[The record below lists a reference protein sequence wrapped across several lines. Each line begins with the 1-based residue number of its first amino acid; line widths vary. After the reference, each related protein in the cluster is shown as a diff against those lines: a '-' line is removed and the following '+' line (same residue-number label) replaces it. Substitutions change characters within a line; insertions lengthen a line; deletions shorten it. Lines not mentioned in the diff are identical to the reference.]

1 MNKVFRIVWSEAR
14 QAWLVVS
21 ELTKIKGKSKAESQ
35 GQDIQSAVA
44 FSSIFSSFPF
54 HLLPHIVLLGL
65 FSLSLP
71 AEAAKATLG
80 GGTTPNGDDNTVAI
94 IGAAGPGSI
103 AIGGGDNTLKANAT
117 GRTSVAI
124 GYKADTGNY
133 DNAVAVGNLA
143 KGLGNS
149 SVAIGDNATVSG
161 SAKNAVVIGK
171 DAEAIVNNTKA
182 QNGSPTGGDSPAAA
196 VAIGNKAKAAYASVA
211 IGNSALANVSQTI
224 AIGDQA
230 KVFHNNAIAIGV
242 LANATN
248 NTANAI
254 GYGAKATGDYAF
266 ALGSNSTASAK
277 SALAVNYEAKA
288 SGEASIALGRLSNAT
303 GLAASALS
311 AGAQALANR
320 TIAIG
325 ENKDAN
331 GGHTTGGAKASAE
344 DAISIGTSS
353 AASAKYTIA
362 MGREANA
369 TKDDA
374 VALGHNAK
382 ALEAQSVVLGSNST
396 SNASG
401 AIALGSD
408 VIASGYSSI
417 AIGGDDLD
425 NTTYQEKG
433 GSKYINTTSAGKG
446 SVAIGAKSKANS
458 DGSVVLGVV
467 ANATGNESMALGA
480 LSHANGTHTVA
491 LGASSNAT
499 AEYAIAIGS
508 NASAASYSVAVG
520 KDSVANQTGST
531 ALGENAKATQQRA
544 TALGNNSNATIANG
558 SVAIGYLSVTT
569 KDKGDTGWKQASS
582 NYSALSSNVQNATH
596 AAVAIGNNSTV
607 TRQITGLA
615 AGSADTDAV
624 NVAQLK
630 SLTLE
635 LKAGNEEG
643 NVTLSNEKLE
653 IKGAKGITTNVSN
666 NVVTVTGSGLTVT
679 PDSNG
684 TYSSANSTLDI
695 KTNDAWNA
703 DNNGGRYSGD
713 NIETRKTSTG
723 ILIGIKEEPTFKK
736 VTINGNGPVLSSTG
750 IAMNN
755 QKITGL
761 KAGEQDTDAVNKKQL
776 DDSIGS
782 TTYKAQHGETNGYT
796 IKHNQTKTITIKP
809 GDITNGGNFK
819 GLNLAT
825 SVDNNGN
832 ITIGFKEDPSFKDV
846 TASNSIKINGGIT
859 INSTGIDMGAGG
871 NRKITNLANGT
882 ESNDAVNV
890 SQLEEVKNSIKN
902 IKGSNVDIQSATEQ
916 ITVKKEGDT
925 VKVGAKVVDDIETGW
940 DGKASVPKEEYKK
953 SLATANATMAAVNNA
968 SWLVKTTDQSGL
980 QNPKDN
986 NKDWVYINPGDNVV
1000 YENGTGTT
1008 AVVSNKETNG
1018 KDTLTVKVNV
1028 NTGTTEVDNTGKAK
1042 PKNDD
1047 TDKDKI
1053 ATLGDI
1059 TKTINDTFW
1068 KATSGTV
1075 NEGVQEGNPQEEKI
1089 KAGDTVT
1096 FKAGKNLK
1104 ITQQDKSFIYAVTES
1119 LNNISSI
1126 SNGAD
1131 NVGTKIT
1138 LSPDSKKIDVHN
1150 AVISNVSTPQH
1161 DNDAANKKYVDD
1173 LGNKGI
1179 TFQANTNKTK
1189 AIKLGDTVSIVGS
1202 NPNQITTTADGNGK
1216 VSIGAKTIL
1225 VDVFDDGRAHLPK
1238 WAEKKEGSGESLVT
1252 ADALIRAVNNAGFFV
1267 KTTNQ
1272 SGEVDLQ
1279 GNKDWAWISP
1289 GYRVVYGNGTGTTVK
1304 VEQTKDPK
1312 ANVNKNTLLN
1322 VRVDVNTGNST
1333 VNSDG
1338 KAAPAT
1344 DDDKDKIATIGN
1356 ITDTINKTYWKA
1368 TSGAVDG
1375 GQNVSSSQAQIK
1387 AGDMVTFNAGKNM
1400 KITQNGSTF
1409 TYALMDNL
1417 SNITSISNGGD
1428 SGTKI
1433 TLSPNE
1439 KNVDVG
1445 GAKITNVSNPT
1456 EGGDVVNKTYL
1467 DQQITANK
1475 GLDSFT
1481 VGADKSAT
1489 ANGITVNKESGQNR
1503 FDIVGKDG
1511 VATKVSGRQIEV
1523 GLDPETKGKIETA
1536 NTAVTTKGITFVSDG
1551 ENKTQPIKLGDELKV
1566 SGASNIK
1573 TSVSSDGK
1581 ALNIGLE
1588 DNVKLSL
1595 EGDITIG
1602 PDSSTHSKLAFDG
1615 LTIKG
1620 KPGTKEISVTKDG
1633 IKAGDKK
1640 ITDVAAGDLKEK
1652 GTDAVNAGQLYTVQQ
1667 EAKKRTSVK
1676 AKADQQI
1683 VSVTK
1688 SDKPNQSGGDEYVVD
1703 VDTSK
1708 VMLTYKANGKD
1719 GKTVSLTDGLN
1730 FTDTDNITATVEAS
1744 GVVKHAL
1751 KSALTGIQS
1760 IAGKTTN
1767 GKEAT
1772 TITLSEDPND
1782 KKVTLNTAKLTG
1794 LKEGAVSESSTDA
1807 VSGKQLHNFV
1817 KVNNKAAEQGGSVN
1831 FVNSTTTSVSADNAG
1846 NVTITV
1852 NNTTLP
1858 VSDGKVTA
1866 PSEENKTKFVN
1877 ASDLATALGNLS
1889 FKVQATGANLI
1900 EEAKNN
1906 TSAQDIK
1913 FGDTVQ
1919 FEAGDNLLVGRTEK
1933 KFTYRL
1939 ASNLSNIT
1947 SISNGGEKGTKI
1959 TLSPDEKKID
1969 VGGARITN
1977 VSNPTDNNDVVNKK
1991 YVDDL
1996 SKDLGNKGITFVSD
2010 GDKRTKAIKLGE
2022 QLKIVGANPKQITT
2036 TANENGTI
2044 SIGAK
2049 TIPIDIGE
2057 DGRAFLPKLW
2067 TEQKGGDGENLV
2079 TANTVI
2085 RAINNT
2091 GFFVK
2096 TTNQSGEPDTKGNKE
2111 WAWIS
2116 PGYRVVY
2123 ENGTGTTVSVEQT
2136 KDPKAN
2142 VDKSTLLNVKVD
2154 VNTGNST
2161 VNGEGKAIPKTDEDK
2176 DKIATLGD
2184 ITDTINK
2191 IFWKATSGTVDGGI
2205 QDGQASVVN
2214 MKAGD
2219 MLTLK
2224 AGKNMKITQEDKSFT
2239 YALKEA
2245 IDLTSVTTGNTSMNN
2260 EGITIKAPAN
2270 AQDGRS
2276 NVTLT
2281 ANGLDNG
2288 GNKITHVADG
2298 EIKQDS
2304 KDAVNGSQLYTVQEE
2319 AKKHT
2324 SVKAKDGQQIVTV
2337 EKSQQK
2343 NANGGDEYVVSVNT
2357 ANINVKYKANGQNEQ
2372 SVSVDKGFNF
2382 TDTDNITASV
2392 DADGVVK
2399 HALKS
2404 ALTGVNSITAKTAD
2418 SNTGEATKI
2427 TLSTDPK
2434 DKKVELNTAKLTG
2447 LKEGDVS
2454 DSSTDAVSGKQLH
2467 NLVKVNNNAAEKN
2480 GSVNFVNSTTT
2491 NLSAGN
2497 DGNITINVNNTT
2509 LPVSD
2514 GKVTQLTEENKAKF
2528 VNAGDLATALG
2539 NLSFKVQATGTN
2551 LIDSA
2556 KDNTGAQEIKFG
2568 DTVQFEAGDNLLV
2581 GRTDKKFTYR
2591 LASNLTNIDSISNG
2605 KNGQG
2610 TKITLS
2616 PNENKIDVGG
2626 ARITNV
2632 SNPTADS
2639 DAVNKKYVDDVN
2651 NTLGN
2656 KGITFVS
2663 DGDKK
2668 TKPIKLGEKIKF
2680 TGENPNQITTSIDG
2694 KGAVSIGVKTA
2705 TEFEIGFD
2713 GKANLNNNHKDSLA
2727 TAAGVISAV
2736 NDASWLVK
2744 TTDQS
2749 GFNNGGNK
2757 DWVYVNPGD
2766 NVVYANGVGTTVKVS
2781 NQVDPKTQKDTVTVK
2796 YDVNTG
2802 TSTVDE
2808 QGKAKPTTDE
2818 DKNKIATLEDIT
2830 NTINGTFWK
2839 ATSGTVDGGIQD
2851 GQTSVVN
2858 MKAGDMLTFK
2868 AGKNLKVKQDGNS
2881 FIYSLND
2888 ALSGISS
2895 ISNGDDGVGT
2905 KITLS
2910 DQEKKVDV
2918 GGAKITNVAK
2928 PTEDGDAA
2936 NKKYVDDLGNTLSN
2950 KGITF
2955 VSDGNTKNKT
2965 NPIKLGDEL
2974 KVTGASN
2981 IKTSVSEDGSALNI
2995 GLTDDVQ
3002 LSLEGEV
3009 TIGPKSGN
3017 RYTTL
3022 EYDGLT
3028 VKTGTPN
3035 AKDIAVT
3042 KDGIKAGDKKITD
3055 VADGNVTKD
3064 SKEAVNGSQLYTV
3077 QEEAKKRTSVK
3088 AADNQQIVNVTKSQQ
3103 ANETGGDEYVVS
3115 VDTSKVMLKYKANGK
3130 NDQNVSLT
3138 DGLNFTD
3145 TDNITATVDKNGV
3158 VKHALNSALV
3168 GVTSITAKKVAD
3180 GEEEATKITLS
3191 EDPNDKKVTLNSA
3204 KITGLQDGT
3213 IADNSSDAING
3224 KQLHNLVKVNGNAAE
3239 KNGSVNFVD
3248 SATTSVSAGNDGNVT
3263 ITVNNTTLSVNGG
3276 KVTAPTNDA
3285 DKAKFV
3291 NAGDLANVL
3300 GNLSFKVQATGNNL
3314 IDSAKD
3320 TSEKEIKFGDTV
3332 QFEAGENLLVGRT
3345 DKKFT
3350 YRLASNLTNIGSIS
3364 NGENGKGTKITLSP
3378 TEKNVDVGG
3387 AKITNV
3393 GAPQDNSDAVNK
3405 KYVDDLNKALS
3416 NKGITFATDTGKT
3429 NPIKLGEQIKFT
3441 SGNPDQLTTEVDKNS
3456 AIKIG
3461 LKTIGS
3467 LGVGWDGKAYVDD
3480 AHKNSLV
3487 TATGV
3492 ISAVND
3498 ASWLVKTT
3506 DQSGLD
3512 NKGNKDWV
3520 YINPGDNVVY
3530 ENGVGTT
3537 VKVSNK
3543 VENGKDTVT
3552 VKYDVNTGTS
3562 TVGDNGKAKPTN
3574 GDADKDKIATLGDIT
3589 NTINSTFWKVTSG
3602 TDGGSEAEGTKKSE
3616 QPIKAGDMVS
3626 LKAGKNLTIKQDG
3639 ANFTFALSDTLKIDN
3654 LNVGEKGADGK
3665 PGEDGKISVNGKDG
3679 SSVVLN
3685 GKDGSIGLNGKDGK
3699 DGVTIKS
3706 ADGAAGLGGK
3716 PGEHKTRIVYERK
3729 DPKDPNKT
3737 ITEEVATLEDGQQ
3750 YSADNYAE
3758 QDDNTVIK
3766 KKLNQ
3771 RLEIKGGA
3779 DGSKLTDNNIGVI
3792 VDSGVLR
3799 VKLAQQINLGNEG
3812 ALITGRTKVN
3822 NDGIT
3827 ITPTTSADGSTKKPV
3842 SLSENGLDNGG
3853 NRITNVAN
3861 GVADS
3866 DAVNKGQLTAAA
3878 KGAKTE
3884 VQSEDSSIE
3893 VTETQGKDKQTIY
3906 DLSVVKSGLTV
3917 SDDKRTLT
3925 ADKAGNAFVTG
3936 ETVANA
3942 VNTAT
3947 AAARTEVTSDNGS
3960 ITLDPTVGKNGQE
3973 IYDLAVA
3980 KSNLTISPDGKTV
3993 SADKQ
3998 GEAFVTGANVA
4009 DMLNKAVASA
4019 RTAVEGGTNVQV
4031 SAQNAP
4037 DGHDIYTVSVE
4048 GDLTNISSISNDG
4061 TQISLGKDDKGNKAV
4076 NVNGAKIG
4084 GVADGVADSDA
4095 VNMGQLTAAA
4105 KGAKTEVQSE
4115 DSSIEVTETQG
4126 KDKQTI
4132 YDLSVVKSGL
4142 TVSDD
4147 KRTLTA
4153 DKAGN
4158 AFVTGETVASA
4169 VNTATAAARTEVV
4182 EGKNIQVVE
4191 QTGEHGQNV
4200 YNLSISGLPM
4210 EYVTTDNK
4218 PVVNMGGKFYLEE
4231 VKDSGEV
4238 KLTPVVNNNGKFLT
4252 QTINPDGTI
4261 SLNPIQ
4267 VKVNLANKTPMQLG
4281 NIADGTADNDA
4292 VNVRQLKA
4300 TKTEVES
4307 TDNSVV
4313 ISERQGE
4320 NKQTVYNLSVA
4331 KTGLTLSDD
4340 KRTVSA
4346 DFAGNHFATGEEVAK
4361 AINAT
4366 AAAARTEVIG
4376 GTNVKVKTEI
4386 GEKGQNRYTLSVS
4399 GDLTDIHSISNG
4411 DTKLSLSKDNEG
4423 NPVVNVNGARVSN
4436 VADARADGDAIN
4448 AKQLKNVVNAIG
4460 AGMDRLSRDIQ
4471 NVDSNARAGIAA
4483 AGAMANLPQVYLPGK
4498 SAVAIAGAYYRGQS
4512 AYALGYSRT
4521 SDNGKWI
4528 IRASAANNT
4537 QQDVMVGAGASYIW

>member
-71 AEAAKATLG
+71 AEAAWIQG
-80 GGTTPNGDDNTVAI
+80 GGSAFNRGDENTIAI
-94 IGAAGPGSI
+94 MGKAGPGSI
-103 AIGGGDNTLKANAT
+103 AIGGGDGTSKANAT

-149 SVAIGDNATVSG
+149 SVAIGDNATING
-161 SAKNAVVIGK
+161 AAKNAVVIGHNASTIE
-171 DAEAIVNNTKA
+171 DNRTSENDGVV
-182 QNGSPTGGDSPAAA
+182 GGGSPAAA
-196 VAIGNKAKAAYASVA
+196 VAIGDEAKAAYSSVA
-211 IGNSALANVSQTI
+211 IGASAKAAVSQTI
-224 AIGDQA
+224 AIGDKA
-230 KVFHNNAIAIGV
+230 NATHNNAIAIGV

-303 GLAASALS
+303 GLAAAALS
-311 AGAQALANR
+311 AGAQALADR

-331 GGHTTGGAKASAE
+331 GGHSTGGAKASAD

-353 AASAKYTIA
+353 AASGKSAVA

-369 TKDDA
+369 TLEDA
-374 VALGHNAK
+374 VALGHNATATENSSTALGAGTKASNYSAIAIGSGTNNGQRTSANATAQNAIAIGGASASGFDSIAMGYNSTAGGNSTRQIAIGRDAK

-433 GSKYINTTSAGKG
+433 GSQYINTASAGKG

-480 LSHANGTHTVA
+480 LSHANGTQTVA

-508 NASAASYSVAVG
+508 NASAASHSVAVG
-520 KDSVANQTGST
+520 KNSVANQTGTT
-531 ALGENAKATQQRA
+531 ALGESSFATKERA

-558 SVAIGYLSVTT
+558 SVAIGYQSVTT

-582 NYSALSSNVQNATH
+582 NYSALSSNVQTATH

-684 TYSSANSTLDI
+684 TYSSDTSKLDI

-703 DNNGGRYSGD
+703 ENNGGRYSGD

-755 QKITGL
+755 HKISGL
-761 KAGEQDTDAVNKKQL
+761 QAGTEDTDAVNKKQL

-782 TTYKAQHGETNGYT
+782 TTYKAQHGEQAGYT

-809 GDITNGGNFK
+809 GDISNGGTFNAT
-819 GLNLAT
+819 NLAT
-825 SVDNNGN
+825 SVDNQGN
-832 ITIGFKEDPSFKDV
+832 ITIGFKDSPTFKDV
-846 TASNSIKINGGIT
+846 TASNSIKVNNGPT
-859 INSTGIDMGAGG
+859 INTNGIDMGSSG

-882 ESNDAVNV
+882 DSNDAVNF
-890 SQLEEVKNSIKN
+890 SQLQEVKNSIQN
-902 IKGSNVDIQSATEQ
+902 LQGGNVKVQSTSPNQ
-916 ITVKKEGDT
+916 ITATKEGDT
-925 VKVGAKVVDDIETGW
+925 IKVGAKVVDDIETGA
-940 DGKASVPKEEYKK
+940 DGKASLPKNYDKHA
-953 SLATANATMAAVNNA
+953 LVTANATMAAVNDA
-968 SWLVKTTDQSGL
+968 SWLVKTTDKSGWNS
-980 QNPKDN
+980 Q
-986 NKDWVYINPGDNVV
+986 DWAYINPGDNVV
-1000 YENGTGTT
+1000 YANGTGTT
-1008 AVVSNKETNG
+1008 AEVSNKAENG

-1028 NTGTTEVDNTGKAK
+1028 NTGQTEVDSSGKAK
-1042 PKNDD
+1042 PKNGD

-1059 TKTINDTFW
+1059 TKTINE
-1068 KATSGTV
+1068 TSWTV
-1075 NEGVQEGNPQEEKI
+1075 TSDLASGGSREGDAKEEKV
-1089 KAGDTVT
+1089 KAGDKVT
-1096 FKAGKNLK
+1096 LKAGDNLK
-1104 ITQQDKSFIYAVTES
+1104 ITQDGKSFTYALTKN

-1131 NVGTKIT
+1131 NVGTKII
-1138 LSPDSKKIDVHN
+1138 LSPTSKNIDVDGAN
-1150 AVISNVSTPQH
+1150 ISNVGKPIHS
-1161 DNDAANKKYVDD
+1161 NDAANKGYVDE
-1173 LGNKGI
+1173 LAGKGI
-1179 TFQANTNKTK
+1179 TFQANTNKTR
-1189 AIKLGDTVSIVGS
+1189 AIKLGDTVDIVGA
-1202 NPNQITTTADGNGK
+1202 NTNQITTTADGNGK
-1216 VSIGAKTIL
+1216 VSIGAKTIR
-1225 VDVFDDGRAHLPK
+1225 VDIGEYGRAQLAQVDLNK
-1238 WAEKKEGSGESLVT
+1238 GGKGESLVT
-1252 ADALIRAVNNAGFFV
+1252 ADTLVRAINEAGFLV
-1267 KTTNQ
+1267 KTTDQ
-1272 SGEVDLQ
+1272 SGDPDTKK
-1279 GNKDWAWISP
+1279 NRDWAWISP
-1289 GYRVVYGNGTGTTVK
+1289 GYRVVYENGTGTTVS
-1304 VEQTKDPK
+1304 VSQTKDPQ
-1312 ANVNKNTLLN
+1312 ANVNKNTLLK
-1322 VRVDVNTGNST
+1322 VKVDVNTGNST

-1400 KITQNGSTF
+1400 KITQDGSTF

-1456 EGGDVVNKTYL
+1456 DNNDVVNKKYVDDL
-1467 DQQITANK
+1467 
-1475 GLDSFT
+1475 S
-1481 VGADKSAT
+1481 
-1489 ANGITVNKESGQNR
+1489 
-1503 FDIVGKDG
+1503 KDLG
-1511 VATKVSGRQIEV
+1511 
-1523 GLDPETKGKIETA
+1523 
-1536 NTAVTTKGITFVSDG
+1536 NKGITFVSDG
-1551 ENKTQPIKLGDELKV
+1551 DKRTKAIKLGEQLKIVGANPKQITTTANENGTISIGAKTIPVDIGEDGRAFLPKLWTEQKGGDGENLVTANTVIRAINEAGFLVKTTDQSGDPDTKKNRDWAWISPGYRVVYENGTGTTVSVSQTKDPQANVNKNTLLKV
-1566 SGASNIK
+1566 KVDVNTGNSTVNSEGKAEPTTEGDKDKIATIGNITDTINKTYWKATSGAVDGGQN
-1573 TSVSSDGK
+1573 VSSSQ
-1581 ALNIGLE
+1581 AQ
-1588 DNVKLSL
+1588 
-1595 EGDITIG
+1595 
-1602 PDSSTHSKLAFDG
+1602 
-1615 LTIKG
+1615 
-1620 KPGTKEISVTKDG
+1620 
-1633 IKAGDKK
+1633 IKAGDMVTLQAGKNMK
-1640 ITDVAAGDLKEK
+1640 ITQEDKSFTYALKEAIDLTSVTTGNTSMNNDGITIK
-1652 GTDAVNAGQLYTVQQ
+1652 APANAQDGRSNVTLTANGLDNGGNKITHVADGEIKQDSKDTVNGSQLYTVQE
-1667 EAKKRTSVK
+1667 EAKKHTSVK
-1676 AKADQQI
+1676 AKDGQQI
-1683 VSVTK
+1683 VTVEK
-1688 SDKPNQSGGDEYVVD
+1688 SQQKNTNGGDEYVVS
-1703 VDTSK
+1703 VNTANINVK
-1708 VMLTYKANGKD
+1708 YKANGQNEQS
-1719 GKTVSLTDGLN
+1719 VSVDKGFN
-1730 FTDTDNITATVEAS
+1730 FTDTDNIAAS
-1744 GVVKHAL
+1744 VGADGVVKHAL
-1751 KSALTGIQS
+1751 KSALVGVTS
-1760 IAGKTTN
+1760 ITAKKVADG
-1767 GKEAT
+1767 GEEAT
-1772 TITLSEDPND
+1772 KITLSEEPND
-1782 KKVTLNTAKLTG
+1782 KKVTLNTAKITG
-1794 LKEGAVSESSTDA
+1794 LNAGEVSDSSTDA
-1807 VSGKQLHNFV
+1807 INGKQLHNLV
-1817 KVNNKAAEQGGSVN
+1817 KVNGNAAEKNGSVN
-1831 FVNSTTTSVSADNAG
+1831 FVNSTTTNVSAGNDG
-1846 NVTITV
+1846 NVTVNV
-1852 NNTTLP
+1852 NNTTLA
-1858 VSDGKVTA
+1858 VNNGKVTE
-1866 PSEENKTKFVN
+1866 PSNGDKAKFVN
-1877 ASDLATALGNLS
+1877 AGDLATTLNGLGFNVTTTGSNLS
-1889 FKVQATGANLI
+1889 QDNQTGTQLVKV
-1900 EEAKNN
+1900 
-1906 TSAQDIK
+1906 
-1913 FGDTVQ
+1913 GDTVQ
-1919 FEAGDNLLVGRTEK
+1919 FEAGENLLVGRTDK

-2049 TIPIDIGE
+2049 TIPIDIGV
-2057 DGRAFLPKLW
+2057 DGRAHLAAAWKN
-2067 TEQKGGDGENLV
+2067 TGDKENLV
-2079 TANTVI
+2079 TADAVI
-2085 RAINNT
+2085 NAINNA
-2091 GFFVK
+2091 GFKVK
-2096 TTNQSGEPDTKGNKE
+2096 TTDGSGVKIDGVEDSKD
-2111 WAWIS
+2111 WAWVS
-2116 PGYRVVY
+2116 PGYKVVY
-2123 ENGTGTTVSVEQT
+2123 ENGNGTTFSV
-2136 KDPKAN
+2136 
-2142 VDKSTLLNVKVD
+2142 
-2154 VNTGNST
+2154 
-2161 VNGEGKAIPKTDEDK
+2161 
-2176 DKIATLGD
+2176 
-2184 ITDTINK
+2184 
-2191 IFWKATSGTVDGGI
+2191 
-2205 QDGQASVVN
+2205 
-2214 MKAGD
+2214 
-2219 MLTLK
+2219 
-2224 AGKNMKITQEDKSFT
+2224 
-2239 YALKEA
+2239 
-2245 IDLTSVTTGNTSMNN
+2245 
-2260 EGITIKAPAN
+2260 
-2270 AQDGRS
+2270 
-2276 NVTLT
+2276 
-2281 ANGLDNG
+2281 
-2288 GNKITHVADG
+2288 
-2298 EIKQDS
+2298 
-2304 KDAVNGSQLYTVQEE
+2304 
-2319 AKKHT
+2319 
-2324 SVKAKDGQQIVTV
+2324 
-2337 EKSQQK
+2337 SQQK
-2343 NANGGDEYVVSVNT
+2343 
-2357 ANINVKYKANGQNEQ
+2357 
-2372 SVSVDKGFNF
+2372 DK
-2382 TDTDNITASV
+2382 
-2392 DADGVVK
+2392 DADTQLDTL
-2399 HALKS
+2399 LK
-2404 ALTGVNSITAKTAD
+2404 
-2418 SNTGEATKI
+2418 
-2427 TLSTDPK
+2427 
-2434 DKKVELNTAKLTG
+2434 
-2447 LKEGDVS
+2447 
-2454 DSSTDAVSGKQLH
+2454 
-2467 NLVKVNNNAAEKN
+2467 VKV
-2480 GSVNFVNSTTT
+2480 
-2491 NLSAGN
+2491 
-2497 DGNITINVNNTT
+2497 
-2509 LPVSD
+2509 
-2514 GKVTQLTEENKAKF
+2514 
-2528 VNAGDLATALG
+2528 
-2539 NLSFKVQATGTN
+2539 
-2551 LIDSA
+2551 
-2556 KDNTGAQEIKFG
+2556 
-2568 DTVQFEAGDNLLV
+2568 
-2581 GRTDKKFTYR
+2581 
-2591 LASNLTNIDSISNG
+2591 
-2605 KNGQG
+2605 
-2610 TKITLS
+2610 
-2616 PNENKIDVGG
+2616 
-2626 ARITNV
+2626 
-2632 SNPTADS
+2632 
-2639 DAVNKKYVDDVN
+2639 
-2651 NTLGN
+2651 
-2656 KGITFVS
+2656 
-2663 DGDKK
+2663 
-2668 TKPIKLGEKIKF
+2668 
-2680 TGENPNQITTSIDG
+2680 
-2694 KGAVSIGVKTA
+2694 
-2705 TEFEIGFD
+2705 
-2713 GKANLNNNHKDSLA
+2713 
-2727 TAAGVISAV
+2727 
-2736 NDASWLVK
+2736 
-2744 TTDQS
+2744 
-2749 GFNNGGNK
+2749 
-2757 DWVYVNPGD
+2757 
-2766 NVVYANGVGTTVKVS
+2766 
-2781 NQVDPKTQKDTVTVK
+2781 
-2796 YDVNTG
+2796 DVNTG
-2802 TSTVDE
+2802 TSTVDNN
-2808 QGKAKPTTDE
+2808 GKAKPKTE
-2818 DKNKIATLEDIT
+2818 DDKKKIATLEDIT

-2839 ATSGTVDGGIQD
+2839 ATSGTVDGGFQD
-2851 GQTSVVN
+2851 GQVSVVN
-2858 MKAGDMLTFK
+2858 VKAGDMLTFK
-2868 AGKNLKVKQDGNS
+2868 AGKNLKVKQDSNS

-2910 DQEKKVDV
+2910 DKEKKVDV
-2918 GGAKITNVAK
+2918 GGATIGNVGT
-2928 PTEDGDAA
+2928 PTQNGDAT
-2936 NKKYVDDLGNTLSN
+2936 NKEYVDRLVNAAQNFTVGADEEAQASGISVTKEQNRFDIVGAGDVVTSVDGRKINVDLSEGIKQKIQNAET

-2955 VSDGNTKNKT
+2955 VADGDNKT
-2965 NPIKLGDEL
+2965 KPIKLGDEL

-2981 IKTSVSEDGSALNI
+2981 IKTSVSEDGSALNVE
-2995 GLTDDVQ
+2995 LTDEVK
-3002 LSLEGEV
+3002 LSLEGKV
-3009 TIGPKSGN
+3009 IIGPKNGKH
-3017 RYTTL
+3017 TTL

-3028 VKTGTPN
+3028 IKTGEPN

-3055 VADGNVTKD
+3055 VADGNVSAN
-3064 SKEAVNGSQLYTV
+3064 SKEAVNG
-3077 QEEAKKRTSVK
+3077 
-3088 AADNQQIVNVTKSQQ
+3088 
-3103 ANETGGDEYVVS
+3103 G
-3115 VDTSKVMLKYKANGK
+3115 
-3130 NDQNVSLT
+3130 
-3138 DGLNFTD
+3138 
-3145 TDNITATVDKNGV
+3145 
-3158 VKHALNSALV
+3158 
-3168 GVTSITAKKVAD
+3168 
-3180 GEEEATKITLS
+3180 
-3191 EDPNDKKVTLNSA
+3191 
-3204 KITGLQDGT
+3204 
-3213 IADNSSDAING
+3213 
-3224 KQLHNLVKVNGNAAE
+3224 QLHNLVKVNNVAAE
-3239 KNGSVNFVD
+3239 NNGSANFITGDGTTVAAENGNIKVNVNKAD
-3248 SATTSVSAGNDGNVT
+3248 LTTDLTVGNDG
-3263 ITVNNTTLSVNGG
+3263 
-3276 KVTAPTNDA
+3276 KVVEPTGDEN
-3285 DKAKFV
+3285 KAKFV
-3291 NAGDLANVL
+3291 
-3300 GNLSFKVQATGNNL
+3300 
-3314 IDSAKD
+3314 SA
-3320 TSEKEIKFGDTV
+3320 E
-3332 QFEAGENLLVGRT
+3332 
-3345 DKKFT
+3345 
-3350 YRLASNLTNIGSIS
+3350 
-3364 NGENGKGTKITLSP
+3364 
-3378 TEKNVDVGG
+3378 
-3387 AKITNV
+3387 
-3393 GAPQDNSDAVNK
+3393 
-3405 KYVDDLNKALS
+3405 
-3416 NKGITFATDTGKT
+3416 
-3429 NPIKLGEQIKFT
+3429 
-3441 SGNPDQLTTEVDKNS
+3441 
-3456 AIKIG
+3456 
-3461 LKTIGS
+3461 
-3467 LGVGWDGKAYVDD
+3467 
-3480 AHKNSLV
+3480 
-3487 TATGV
+3487 
-3492 ISAVND
+3492 
-3498 ASWLVKTT
+3498 
-3506 DQSGLD
+3506 
-3512 NKGNKDWV
+3512 
-3520 YINPGDNVVY
+3520 
-3530 ENGVGTT
+3530 
-3537 VKVSNK
+3537 
-3543 VENGKDTVT
+3543 
-3552 VKYDVNTGTS
+3552 
-3562 TVGDNGKAKPTN
+3562 
-3574 GDADKDKIATLGDIT
+3574 KIAKS
-3589 NTINSTFWKVTSG
+3589 INDTFWKVTSG
-3602 TDGGSEAEGTKKSE
+3602 TDGGSEAAGSQKAE
-3616 QPIKAGDMVS
+3616 QQIKAGDMVS
-3626 LKAGKNLTIKQDG
+3626 LNAGKNLTIKQDG

-3679 SSVVLN
+3679 SSVMLN

-3706 ADGAAGLGGK
+3706 ADGAAGLDGK
-3716 PGEHKTRIVYERK
+3716 AGEHKTRIVYERK
-3729 DPKDPNKT
+3729 DPKDPSKT

-3827 ITPTTSADGSTKKPV
+3827 ITPATSADGSTKKPV

-3853 NRITNVAN
+3853 NRIVNVAD

-3884 VQSEDSSIE
+3884 VQSDDSSIE

-3917 SDDKRTLT
+3917 SDDKRTLK

-3936 ETVANA
+3936 ETVATA
-3942 VNTAT
+3942 VNIAT

-3973 IYDLAVA
+3973 IYDLAVT

-4076 NVNGAKIG
+4076 NVNGAKIS

-4095 VNMGQLTAAA
+4095 VNMRQLTAAA

-4267 VKVNLANKTPMQLG
+4267 VKVNLANETPMQLG

-4331 KTGLTLSDD
+4331 KTGLRLSDD

-4411 DTKLSLSKDNEG
+4411 DTKLSLGKDNEG

-4498 SAVAIAGAYYRGQS
+4498 SAVSISGAHYRGQS

-4537 QQDVMVGAGASYIW
+4537 QQDMMVGAGVSYIW

>member
-65 FSLSLP
+65 FSLALP
-71 AEAAKATLG
+71 AEAATVTLG
-80 GGTTPNGDDNTVAI
+80 GGVSQTGDENTVAI
-94 IGAAGPGSI
+94 IGTAGPGSI
-103 AIGGGDNTLKANAT
+103 AIGGGDSKKTTAT

-124 GYKADTGNY
+124 GYKADTDNY
-133 DNAVAVGNLA
+133 GNAVAVGNLA

-149 SVAIGDNATVSG
+149 SVAIGDNA
-161 SAKNAVVIGK
+161 AVNGG
-171 DAEAIVNNTKA
+171 AE
-182 QNGSPTGGDSPAAA
+182 GA
-196 VAIGNKAKAAYASVA
+196 VAIGKGAQAMVNNAKMETNGVTGGDTPAGAVAIGREAKAAYASVA
-211 IGNSALANVSQTI
+211 LGHKALANVSQSI
-224 AIGDQA
+224 AIGDKA
-230 KVFHNNAIAIGV
+230 HSLHNNAVAIGV
-242 LANATN
+242 WANATK
-248 NTANAI
+248 NTSNAI
-254 GYGAKATGDYAF
+254 GYKANATGDYAT
-266 ALGSNSTASAK
+266 ALGAETTASGK
-277 SALAVNYEAKA
+277 SAFAVNYQANA
-288 SGEASIALGRLSNAT
+288 SGGAAIAVGRLSKAT
-303 GLAASALS
+303 GLAATALGS
-311 AGAQALANR
+311 GSQALANR

-325 ENKDAN
+325 ENKNASD
-331 GGHTTGGAKASAE
+331 GHSDGGAKASAE

-353 AASAKYTIA
+353 AASGKSAVA

-374 VALGHNAK
+374 VALGHNATASGNNSTALGTGTTASNHSSIAIGSSTEQGKRTSANATAQNAIAIGGATASGFDSIAMGYNSTAGGNSTRQIAIGRDAK
-382 ALEAQSVVLGSNST
+382 ALEAQSVVLGSNSI

-480 LSHANGTHTVA
+480 LSHANGTQTVA

-508 NASAASYSVAVG
+508 NASAASHSVAVG
-520 KDSVANQTGST
+520 KNSVANQTGTT
-531 ALGENAKATQQRA
+531 ALGESSFATKERA

-558 SVAIGYLSVTT
+558 SVAIGYQSVTT
-569 KDKGDTGWKQASS
+569 KDKGDQGWKQNSS
-582 NYSALSSNVQNATH
+582 NYSSLSGNVQTATH

-635 LKAGNEEG
+635 LKAGNDEG

-653 IKGAKGITTNVSN
+653 IKGAKGITTNVTN

-684 TYSSANSTLDI
+684 TYSSETSTLEI
-695 KTNDAWNA
+695 KTNDNWNA

-713 NIETRKTSTG
+713 NIETRKTANG

-750 IAMNN
+750 IDMNN
-755 QKITGL
+755 KKITNL
-761 KAGEQDTDAVNKKQL
+761 QAGEQDTDAVNKKQL
-776 DDSIGS
+776 DASIGS
-782 TTYKAQHGETNGYT
+782 TTYKAQHGEASGYK
-796 IKHNQTKTITIKP
+796 IKHNENKTITIKP
-809 GDITNGGNFK
+809 GDINNSGTFK
-819 GLNLAT
+819 AANLAT
-825 SVDNNGN
+825 SVDSTGN

-882 ESNDAVNV
+882 DSNDAVNF
-890 SQLEEVKNSIKN
+890 SQLQEVKNSIQN
-902 IKGSNVDIQSATEQ
+902 LQGGNVKVQSTSPNQ
-916 ITVKKEGDT
+916 ITATKEGDT
-925 VKVGAKVVDDIETGW
+925 IKVGAKVVDDIETGA
-940 DGKASVPKEEYKK
+940 DGKASLPKNYDKHA
-953 SLATANATMAAVNNA
+953 LVTANATMAAVNDA
-968 SWLVKTTDQSGL
+968 SWLVKTTDKSGWG
-980 QNPKDN
+980 KG
-986 NKDWVYINPGDNVV
+986 DWVYINPGDNVV
-1000 YENGTGTT
+1000 YANGTGTT
-1008 AVVSNKETNG
+1008 AEVSNKVDNG
-1018 KDTLTVKVNV
+1018 KDTLTVKINV

-1042 PKNDD
+1042 PK
-1047 TDKDKI
+1047 TDQDNNKI
-1053 ATLGDI
+1053 ATLADI
-1059 TKTINDTFW
+1059 TKTINE
-1068 KATSGTV
+1068 TSWTV
-1075 NEGVQEGNPQEEKI
+1075 TSDLASGGSREGDAKEEKV
-1089 KAGDTVT
+1089 KAGDKVT
-1096 FKAGKNLK
+1096 LKAGDNLK
-1104 ITQQDKSFIYAVTES
+1104 ITQDGKSFTYALTKN

-1126 SNGAD
+1126 SNGAN

-1138 LSPDSKKIDVHN
+1138 LSPDSKNIDVGGAN
-1150 AVISNVSTPQH
+1150 ISNVGKPIHS
-1161 DNDAANKKYVDD
+1161 NDAANKAYVDE
-1173 LGNKGI
+1173 LAGKGI
-1179 TFQANTNKTK
+1179 TFQANTNKTR
-1189 AIKLGDTVSIVGS
+1189 AIKLGDTVDIVGA
-1202 NPNQITTTADGNGK
+1202 NTNQITTTADGNGK
-1216 VSIGAKTIL
+1216 VSIGAKTIR
-1225 VDVFDDGRAHLPK
+1225 VDIGEYGRAQLAQADLK
-1238 WAEKKEGSGESLVT
+1238 NGGKGESLVT
-1252 ADALIRAVNNAGFFV
+1252 ADTLVRAINEAGFLV
-1267 KTTNQ
+1267 KTTDQ
-1272 SGEVDLQ
+1272 SGDPDTKK
-1279 GNKDWAWISP
+1279 NRDWAWISP
-1289 GYRVVYGNGTGTTVK
+1289 GYRVVYENGTGTTVS
-1304 VEQTKDPK
+1304 VSQTKDPK
-1312 ANVNKNTLLN
+1312 ANVKKNTLLK
-1322 VRVDVNTGNST
+1322 VKVDVNTGNST

-1338 KAAPAT
+1338 KAEPTTA
-1344 DDDKDKIATIGN
+1344 DDKDKIATIGN
-1356 ITDTINKTYWKA
+1356 ITNTINNTFWKA
-1368 TSGAVDG
+1368 TSGVVDG
-1375 GQNVSSSQAQIK
+1375 GEQGGTVTQAQIK
-1387 AGDMVTFNAGKNM
+1387 AGDMVTLQAGKNM
-1400 KITQNGSTF
+1400 KITQDGSTF
-1409 TYALMDNL
+1409 TYALMDTL

-1433 TLSPNE
+1433 TLSPDS
-1439 KNVDVG
+1439 KKIDVG
-1445 GAKITNVSNPT
+1445 NANITNVAAPT
-1456 EGGDVVNKTYL
+1456 AETDATNKKYV
-1467 DQQITANK
+1467 DEQITANQQN
-1475 GLDSFT
+1475 FT
-1481 VGADKSAT
+1481 VGADSQGT
-1489 ANGITVNKESGQNR
+1489 AQGISVTKDQNR

-1511 VATKVSGRQIEV
+1511 VATNVSGRQIEV

-1536 NTAVTTKGITFVSDG
+1536 NTVVTTKGITFVSDG
-1551 ENKTQPIKLGDELKV
+1551 NGNNRTHPIKLGEELKV

-1588 DNVKLSL
+1588 NNVTLAQ
-1595 EGDITIG
+1595 EGKITIG
-1602 PDSSTHSKLAFDG
+1602 PERSIHTTLEFDG
-1615 LTIKG
+1615 LTIKTG
-1620 KPGTKEISVTKDG
+1620 KPDTKISVTKDG

-1640 ITDVAAGDLKEK
+1640 ITDVAAGDLKEN

-1676 AKADQQI
+1676 AADGQQ
-1683 VSVTK
+1683 VVKVEK
-1688 SDKPNQSGGDEYVVD
+1688 SKDPNSTGGDEYVVD

-1708 VMLTYKANGKD
+1708 VTLKYKANNKD
-1719 GKTVSLTDGLN
+1719 PQTVSLTDGLD

-1794 LKEGAVSESSTDA
+1794 LKEGAVSENSTDA
-1807 VSGKQLHNFV
+1807 VNGKQLHNFV

-1831 FVNSTTTSVSADNAG
+1831 FVNSTTTSVSADNG
-1846 NVTITV
+1846 NV
-1852 NNTTLP
+1852 
-1858 VSDGKVTA
+1858 
-1866 PSEENKTKFVN
+1866 
-1877 ASDLATALGNLS
+1877 
-1889 FKVQATGANLI
+1889 
-1900 EEAKNN
+1900 
-1906 TSAQDIK
+1906 
-1913 FGDTVQ
+1913 
-1919 FEAGDNLLVGRTEK
+1919 
-1933 KFTYRL
+1933 
-1939 ASNLSNIT
+1939 
-1947 SISNGGEKGTKI
+1947 
-1959 TLSPDEKKID
+1959 
-1969 VGGARITN
+1969 
-1977 VSNPTDNNDVVNKK
+1977 
-1991 YVDDL
+1991 
-1996 SKDLGNKGITFVSD
+1996 
-2010 GDKRTKAIKLGE
+2010 
-2022 QLKIVGANPKQITT
+2022 
-2036 TANENGTI
+2036 
-2044 SIGAK
+2044 
-2049 TIPIDIGE
+2049 
-2057 DGRAFLPKLW
+2057 
-2067 TEQKGGDGENLV
+2067 
-2079 TANTVI
+2079 
-2085 RAINNT
+2085 
-2091 GFFVK
+2091 
-2096 TTNQSGEPDTKGNKE
+2096 
-2111 WAWIS
+2111 
-2116 PGYRVVY
+2116 
-2123 ENGTGTTVSVEQT
+2123 SV
-2136 KDPKAN
+2136 
-2142 VDKSTLLNVKVD
+2142 
-2154 VNTGNST
+2154 
-2161 VNGEGKAIPKTDEDK
+2161 
-2176 DKIATLGD
+2176 
-2184 ITDTINK
+2184 
-2191 IFWKATSGTVDGGI
+2191 
-2205 QDGQASVVN
+2205 
-2214 MKAGD
+2214 
-2219 MLTLK
+2219 
-2224 AGKNMKITQEDKSFT
+2224 
-2239 YALKEA
+2239 
-2245 IDLTSVTTGNTSMNN
+2245 
-2260 EGITIKAPAN
+2260 
-2270 AQDGRS
+2270 
-2276 NVTLT
+2276 
-2281 ANGLDNG
+2281 
-2288 GNKITHVADG
+2288 
-2298 EIKQDS
+2298 
-2304 KDAVNGSQLYTVQEE
+2304 
-2319 AKKHT
+2319 
-2324 SVKAKDGQQIVTV
+2324 
-2337 EKSQQK
+2337 
-2343 NANGGDEYVVSVNT
+2343 
-2357 ANINVKYKANGQNEQ
+2357 
-2372 SVSVDKGFNF
+2372 
-2382 TDTDNITASV
+2382 
-2392 DADGVVK
+2392 
-2399 HALKS
+2399 
-2404 ALTGVNSITAKTAD
+2404 
-2418 SNTGEATKI
+2418 
-2427 TLSTDPK
+2427 
-2434 DKKVELNTAKLTG
+2434 
-2447 LKEGDVS
+2447 
-2454 DSSTDAVSGKQLH
+2454 
-2467 NLVKVNNNAAEKN
+2467 
-2480 GSVNFVNSTTT
+2480 
-2491 NLSAGN
+2491 
-2497 DGNITINVNNTT
+2497 NVNNTT
-2509 LPVSD
+2509 LPVSN
-2514 GKVTQLTEENKAKF
+2514 GKVSALDEANKTKF

-2539 NLSFKVQATGTN
+2539 NLSFKVQATGAN
-2551 LIDSA
+2551 LIEGA
-2556 KDNTGAQEIKFG
+2556 KDTGAQNIKFG

-2591 LASNLTNIDSISNG
+2591 LASNLSNITSISNG
-2605 KNGQG
+2605 GDKG

-2616 PNENKIDVGG
+2616 PDEKKIDVGG

-2632 SNPTADS
+2632 GTPSQES
-2639 DAVNKKYVDDVN
+2639 DVVNKKYVDEISND
-2651 NTLGN
+2651 LGN

-2663 DGDKK
+2663 DGDKR
-2668 TKPIKLGEKIKF
+2668 TKAIKLGEQLKIVG
-2680 TGENPNQITTSIDG
+2680 TNPKQITTTADG
-2694 KGAVSIGVKTA
+2694 NGTISIGAKTVPLEVGNDGRA
-2705 TEFEIGFD
+2705 KLPSWTPTKENTNGENLVTAEKIITAMNNIGF
-2713 GKANLNNNHKDSLA
+2713 K
-2727 TAAGVISAV
+2727 
-2736 NDASWLVK
+2736 VK
-2744 TTDQS
+2744 TTDGS
-2749 GFNNGGNK
+2749 GLKIEGEEDSK
-2757 DWVYVNPGD
+2757 DWAWVSAGYRVI
-2766 NVVYANGVGTTVKVS
+2766 YENGNGTTVQVS
-2781 NQVDPKTQKDTVTVK
+2781 QQKDQGADTKLDTLLKVK
-2796 YDVNTG
+2796 VDVNTG
-2802 TSTVDE
+2802 NSTVDNN
-2808 QGKAKPTTDE
+2808 GKAKPTTEE
-2818 DKNKIATLEDIT
+2818 DKKKIATLEDIT

-3706 ADGAAGLGGK
+3706 ADGAAGLDGK